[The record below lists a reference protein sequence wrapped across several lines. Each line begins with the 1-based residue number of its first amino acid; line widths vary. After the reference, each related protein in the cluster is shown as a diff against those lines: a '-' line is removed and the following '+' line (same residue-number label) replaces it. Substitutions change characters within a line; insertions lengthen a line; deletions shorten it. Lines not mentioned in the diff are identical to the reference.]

1 MFLLDTNVVSELR
14 SGKPQQSSA
23 VLLWAQG
30 QPVQQLYLSAV
41 TVIELEMGVLRME
54 RKDQPLGKALRRWAA
69 AVLERFAG
77 RVLPFGVETAR
88 RCAAMHVPDTKSM
101 RDSMIAATALEH
113 GLILVTRNRAD
124 FDGTS
129 VKLINH
135 WEDQNVGLIE
145 SLASVTSP
153 AF

>member
-23 VLLWAQG
+23 VRTWAQG

-41 TVIELEMGVLRME
+41 TVMELEMGVLRME
-54 RKDQPLGKALRRWAA
+54 RKDQPQGTALRRWAA
-69 AVLERFAG
+69 AVLEQFAG
-77 RVLPFGVETAR
+77 RVLAFGLETAR

-124 FDGTS
+124 FEGTS
-129 VKLINH
+129 IKLINP
-135 WEDQNVGLIE
+135 WEDQN
-145 SLASVTSP
+145 
-153 AF
+153 

>member
-14 SGKPQQSSA
+14 SGKPQQSTA
-23 VLLWAQG
+23 VRNWAQR

-41 TVIELEMGVLRME
+41 TVIELEMGVLQME
-54 RKDQPLGKALRRWAA
+54 RKDQQQGMALRRWAA

-77 RVLPFGVETAR
+77 RVLTFGLETAR
-88 RCAAMHVPDTKSM
+88 RCAAMHVTDMKSM

-129 VKLINH
+129 VKLINP
-135 WEDQNVGLIE
+135 WEVPN
-145 SLASVTSP
+145 
-153 AF
+153 